1 MTPTRPVLRWHGGK
15 WMLAPWIIS
24 HFPPHRVYTEA
35 FGGAASVL
43 LRKPRA
49 YAEVYN
55 DLDGEVVNLFRVLQN
70 PTSRRR
76 LHDLLRVTPF
86 ARAEFLICRQPTKNA
101 IERARR
107 LIMRSGMGFG
117 SNSHNIALSTGFRVS
132 VRKTGA
138 NVAQDW
144 ATYPGSLEAI
154 AERFRG
160 VTVEQRPAIQ
170 VIEQHDD
177 LHVLHYVDP
186 PYLHE
191 TRAPG
196 RRQHDY
202 VHEMTVDDHRAL
214 ARVLRAARGGV
225 VLSGYPSPLYEQL
238 YAGWHRVSRSAL
250 ADGARKRTEVL
261 WINESAA
268 KRGQGILL

>member
-15 WMLAPWIIS
+15 WILAPWIIS
-24 HFPPHRVYTEA
+24 HFPPHRIYTES

-70 PTSRRR
+70 GSARRR
-76 LHDLLRVTPF
+76 LCELLRVTPF
-86 ARAEFLICRQPTKNA
+86 ARKEFMICRKKTA
-101 IERARR
+101 DVVERARR

-117 SNSHNIALSTGFRVS
+117 SNSHNMALSTGFRVS

-144 ATYPGSLEAI
+144 ATYPDALENFAD
-154 AERFRG
+154 RFRG
-160 VTVEQRPAIQ
+160 VTVESRPAVQII
-170 VIEQHDD
+170 VQHDGPD
-177 LHVLHYVDP
+177 TLHYVDP
-186 PYLHE
+186 PYVHE

-202 VHEMTVDDHRAL
+202 VHEMTDSDHRTL
-214 ARVLRAARGGV
+214 AAVLSTVRGGV
-225 VLSGYPSPLYEQL
+225 VLSGYPSALYEDL
-238 YAGWHRVSRSAL
+238 YRDWHRVERSAL

-261 WINESAA
+261 WINDAA
-268 KRGQGILL
+268 WSCGGRLL